1 MVRSLTPAGRAAFFL
16 GVAALAGC
24 QPAAPAAKEAGP
36 NPIYA
41 ELHQAVREYRT
52 VSQDRYPSASAWQ
65 SQLQPYAKSKLDAV
79 EGICYNAALSDVS
92 AITVRKP
99 EVVVLFFSCTKKSA
113 PRAGGLPDLA
123 QPPGEVVMAFGDGS
137 VRTAHPEFKGREFL
151 WDPRRISPDL

>member
-1 MVRSLTPAGRAAFFL
+1 
-16 GVAALAGC
+16 LAGC
-24 QPAAPAAKEAGP
+24 QPSAPSAEAAGP

-41 ELHQAVREYRT
+41 ELHAAVQEYRLR
-52 VSQDRYPSASAWQ
+52 SQDRYPSASAWQ
-65 SQLQPYAKSKLDAV
+65 TQLQPFAKTRLDTV

-99 EVVVLFFSCTKKSA
+99 EVVVLFFSCAKNSA

>member
-1 MVRSLTPAGRAAFFL
+1 MVRSLTPAGRAALLL
-16 GVAALAGC
+16 GAAVLAGC
-24 QPAAPAAKEAGP
+24 QSSAPSAEAAGP

-41 ELHQAVREYRT
+41 ELHAAVQEYRLR
-52 VSQDRYPSASAWQ
+52 SQDRYPSASAWQ
-65 SQLQPYAKSKLDAV
+65 AQLQPFAKTRLDTV
-79 EGICYNAALSDVS
+79 EGICYNAALSDIS

-99 EVVVLFFSCTKKSA
+99 EVVVLFFSCAKRTA
-113 PRAGGLPDLA
+113 PRAGGLPDMA

>member
-1 MVRSLTPAGRAAFFL
+1 MIVLGAWGCQSAPTPAT
-16 GVAALAGC
+16 
-24 QPAAPAAKEAGP
+24 EAGP

-41 ELHQAVREYRT
+41 ELHAAVQALRLQN
-52 VSQDRYPSASAWQ
+52 QDRYPSASAWQ
-65 SQLQPYAKSKLDAV
+65 TQLQPFAKTRLDTV

-99 EVVVLFFSCTKKSA
+99 EVVVLFFSCAKKTA
-113 PRAGGLPDLA
+113 PRAGGLPDMA